1 MQNDYI
7 SRQEAIYN
15 FKTRK
20 DFLRQWV
27 EKESQRR
34 IGINI
39 AIDVVKAMPA
49 ADVVKV
55 VRCKECKHW
64 KPTMPSKGIV
74 GICEDMNHFGRF
86 WKPDDF
92 CSYGE
97 RKE

>member
-49 ADVVKV
+49 ADVVPV
-55 VRCKECKHW
+55 IRCGKCIHNND
-64 KPTMPSKGIV
+64 
-74 GICEDMNHFGRF
+74 CEIQYSAQAGENF
-86 WKPDDF
+86 F
-92 CSYGE
+92 CGYGE

>member
-1 MQNDYI
+1 MQSDYI

-39 AIDVVKAMPA
+39 AIDVVKAMPS
-49 ADVVKV
+49 ADLVPV
-55 VRCKECKHW
+55 VRCRDCKYY
-64 KPTMPSKGIV
+64 
-74 GICEDMNHFGRF
+74 EGRNWCGLNETDF
-86 WKPDDF
+86 DPDDF

-97 RKE
+97 RRE